1 MALSITRSIGAAAG
15 ARGTTRVVLWGAGM
29 WLALLVGAM
38 LHMAASRA
46 VEEEALRRFEN
57 RAHATQERL
66 AGAIKTYTDV
76 TRALVSLFAA
86 GDGPVTRLQFHRY
99 VTALDLEAN
108 YPAIDAVSWTQAVS
122 DADRPAF
129 EAQVRADR
137 SLDPG
142 GYPNFT
148 IRAAGRRPNYTVLT
162 YIEPPSRMRERFGV
176 DIGVNPAVAES
187 MERARDS
194 GGISA
199 SGTPV
204 QVPHPAPHL
213 ALNMRAPVYRGGRT
227 PATVA
232 ERRAAYLG
240 GVGITFSV
248 PGLVERAL
256 GGRADDPVSLA
267 LFAATPGKATSAPS
281 VAPGDRLLYG
291 DGAVRTRAGDDAG
304 SFTTVLPVEFGGG
317 LWKAH
322 FSAPK
327 SALYLPL
334 DRNLPLIALATGFAA
349 TLLVYSLF
357 LSLYWSRRTAIEQR
371 TLLDTVLDNLD
382 AFVFMKDRDRRFRY
396 VNAKMALALGQGAE
410 RIVGRMDREVMPAD
424 LADAAWE
431 RERAVF
437 DGTRRAS
444 QVEVDL
450 DGGPRQL
457 WEVKVPVRLDGDVG
471 SVLCVATDVT
481 ELHQL
486 KAAADAAN
494 QAKSDFLSNMSHE
507 IRTPMNSI
515 IGMTHLALKAA
526 VEPKLR
532 DYLEKIGHS
541 GQHLLGIINHILDFS
556 KIEAGRLELEVVDFR
571 LDALMRNLETQLGE
585 TAAAR
590 GLHFEF
596 DIAPELARPLRGDP
610 LRLEQVLLNFVGNA
624 VKFSERGSV
633 EVRARA
639 LRAFGHETLVRFEVE
654 DHGIGIDP
662 AEVAQLFTPFHQ
674 ADPSTT
680 RRYGGTGLGLV
691 ISKQLAEL
699 MGGEA
704 GVESEPGRGSTFWFT
719 ARLGQGGAQE
729 TRPLRKAAP
738 LPGAAS
744 QRLDGTAVLLVE
756 DNVFS
761 QQVGR
766 ELLENAGATVAVAAN
781 GSEALALMRGRHVD
795 CVLMDVQMPVMDGFE
810 ATRRI
815 RADPALRDTVVIAM
829 TANAGLE
836 DQARCME
843 AGMNEFLTKPVAPE
857 HLAATIARAIGQK
870 RGHKRGHAAR
880 EGADGGEAAPG
891 PVPGKT
897 TGRPANGTR
906 AATPVA
912 APEAAAQAPAADAPA
927 GPATVA
933 ARPAGSLPPLDTVVL
948 ASTFGS
954 DPAKMRKFAF
964 MFLDS
969 AREGLAEIDIAL
981 ASNDLARAGAV
992 AHRLKSSARAVGA
1005 LGFADL
1011 CAELERQHEQG
1022 GSGQARALGARLRS
1036 IFARLERQVAADL
1049 GARATDG
1056 H

>member
-1 MALSITRSIGAAAG
+1 MALSITRSIGAPGG
-15 ARGTTRVVLWGAGM
+15 ARGTTRVVLWGAGL

-57 RAHATQERL
+57 RARATQERL
-66 AGAIKTYTDV
+66 AGAIKSYTDV

-86 GDGPVTRLQFHRY
+86 GDSPVTRLQFHRY
-99 VTALDLEAN
+99 VTALDLAAN
-108 YPAIDAVSWTQAVS
+108 YPAIEAVSWTQAVR
-122 DADRPAF
+122 DAERPAF

-137 SLDPG
+137 SLDPK
-142 GYPNFT
+142 GYSDFT
-148 IRAAGRRPNYTVLT
+148 IRPPGRRPNYTVLT
-162 YIEPPSRMRERFGV
+162 YIEPPSRMIERFGV
-176 DIGVNPAVAES
+176 DIGANPTVGEALD
-187 MERARDS
+187 RARDS

-199 SGTPV
+199 SGSPL
-204 QVPHPAPHL
+204 QVPRPTPHL
-213 ALNMRAPVYRGGRT
+213 VLNMRAPVYRGGAT

-240 GVGITFSV
+240 GVGVAFSV
-248 PGLVERAL
+248 PALVEAAL

-267 LFAATPGKATSAPS
+267 LFAAAPGKAAQALT
-281 VAPGDRLLYG
+281 VAPADRLLYG
-291 DGAVRTRAGDDAG
+291 DGAVRTRALDEAG
-304 SFTTVLPVEFGGG
+304 SFTAVLPVAFGGG

-334 DRNLPLIALATGFAA
+334 DRKLPLIALATGFAA

-382 AFVFMKDRDRRFRY
+382 AFVFMKDRERRFLY
-396 VNAKMALALGQGAE
+396 VNAKMALVLGRSAE
-410 RIVGRMDREVMPAD
+410 GIVGRLDREVMPAD
-424 LADAAWE
+424 MADAAWE

-444 QVEVDL
+444 QVELVL

-471 SVLCVATDVT
+471 GVLCVATDVT

-526 VEPKLR
+526 SEPKLR
-532 DYLEKIGHS
+532 DYLEKIRHS

-556 KIEAGRLELEVVDFR
+556 KIEAGRLELEVVEFK
-571 LDALMRNLETQLGE
+571 LDALMRSLETQLGE
-585 TAAAR
+585 AAAAR

-633 EVRARA
+633 KVRARA
-639 LRAFGHETLVRFEVE
+639 LRSSGIDTLVRFEVE

-691 ISKQLAEL
+691 ISKQLAGL

-704 GVESEPGRGSTFWFT
+704 GVESEPGRGSIFWFT
-719 ARLGQGGAQE
+719 ARLGQGGHPE
-729 TRPLRKAAP
+729 RPAREAP
-738 LPGAAS
+738 ALPLAS
-744 QRLDGTAVLLVE
+744 GQRLDGAAVLLVE
-756 DNVFS
+756 DNMFS

-766 ELLENAGATVAVAAN
+766 ELLENVGAMVVVAAN
-781 GSEALALMRGRHVD
+781 GSEALDLMRGRPFD

-810 ATRRI
+810 ATRHI

-829 TANAGLE
+829 TANAGVE
-836 DQARCME
+836 DQARCMA

-857 HLAATIARAIGQK
+857 HLAATIARAIG
-870 RGHKRGHAAR
+870 HK
-880 EGADGGEAAPG
+880 GAGRQGAEAGAAP
-891 PVPGKT
+891 VPSSGAA
-897 TGRPANGTR
+897 GRPAHGG
-906 AATPVA
+906 
-912 APEAAAQAPAADAPA
+912 PEAPAASASASSNAAAEPA
-927 GPATVA
+927 AA
-933 ARPAGSLPPLDTVVL
+933 ARPAGAAPPLDTGVL

-981 ASNDLARAGAV
+981 VSNDLARAGAV

-1022 GSGQARALGARLRS
+1022 ASGQPGAQARALGARLRS
-1036 IFARLERQVAADL
+1036 IFARLERQVAAEL

>member
-1 MALSITRSIGAAAG
+1 MALSITRSIGAATG
-15 ARGTTRVVLWGAGM
+15 ARGTTRVVLWGAGL

-57 RAHATQERL
+57 RARATQERL
-66 AGAIKTYTDV
+66 AGAIKSYTDV

-86 GDGPVTRLQFHRY
+86 GDSPVTRLQFHRY
-99 VTALDLEAN
+99 VTALDLAAN
-108 YPAIDAVSWTQAVS
+108 YPAIDAVSWTQAVR
-122 DADRPAF
+122 DADREAF

-137 SLDPG
+137 SLDPK
-142 GYPNFT
+142 GYPDFA
-148 IRAAGRRPNYTVLT
+148 IRPPGRRPDYTVLT
-162 YIEPPSRMRERFGV
+162 YIEPPGMMAERFGV
-176 DIGVNPAVAES
+176 DIGANPPVRAALD
-187 MERARDS
+187 RARDS

-199 SGTPV
+199 SGSPLL
-204 QVPHPAPHL
+204 VPRPTPHL
-213 ALNMRAPVYRGGRT
+213 VLNMRAPVYRGGRT

-232 ERRAAYLG
+232 GRRAAYLG
-240 GVGITFSV
+240 GVGVAFSV
-248 PGLVERAL
+248 PALVQRAL
-256 GGRADDPVSLA
+256 GGRAGDPVSLT
-267 LFAATPGKATSAPS
+267 LFAAAPGKAVQAPA

-291 DGAVRTRAGDDAG
+291 DGAVRTRANDEAG
-304 SFTTVLPVEFGGG
+304 TFTAVLPVAFGGG

-334 DRNLPLIALATGFAA
+334 DRKLPLIALATGFAA

-382 AFVFMKDRDRRFRY
+382 AFVFMKDRDRRFLY
-396 VNAKMALALGQGAE
+396 VNAKTALVLGQSAE
-410 RIVGRMDREVMPAD
+410 SIVGRLDREVMPAAM
-424 LADAAWE
+424 ADASWE

-444 QVEVDL
+444 QVEVVL

-457 WEVKVPVRLDGDVG
+457 WEVKVPVHLDGDVG
-471 SVLCVATDVT
+471 GVLCVATDVT

-526 VEPKLR
+526 FEPKLR
-532 DYLEKIGHS
+532 DYLEKIWHS

-556 KIEAGRLELEVVDFR
+556 KIEAGKLELEVVEFR
-571 LDALMRNLETQLGE
+571 LDALMRSLETQLGE
-585 TAAAR
+585 AAAAR

-624 VKFSERGSV
+624 VKFSQRGSV
-633 EVRARA
+633 KVRARA
-639 LRAFGHETLVRFEVE
+639 LRSSGIDTLVRFEVE

-719 ARLGQGGAQE
+719 ARLGQGGAPGTHPE
-729 TRPLRKAAP
+729 RPVRKAAP
-738 LPGAAS
+738 LPLAS
-744 QRLDGTAVLLVE
+744 GQRLDGTTVLLVE

-766 ELLENAGATVAVAAN
+766 ELLENVGATVVVAAN
-781 GSEALALMRGRHVD
+781 GSEALDLMRGRPFD

-815 RADPALRDTVVIAM
+815 RADPALRDMVVIAM
-829 TANAGLE
+829 TANAGVE
-836 DQARCME
+836 DQARCMA
-843 AGMNEFLTKPVAPE
+843 AGMDEFLTKPVAPE
-857 HLAATIARAIGQK
+857 HLAATIARTIGHR
-870 RGHKRGHAAR
+870 RGYGRAGR
-880 EGADGGEAAPG
+880 QGADGAATAPG
-891 PVPGKT
+891 PSSGAA
-897 TGRPANGTR
+897 GRPVQSS
-906 AATPVA
+906 PA
-912 APEAAAQAPAADAPA
+912 APVSASSNAAAEPGA
-927 GPATVA
+927 A
-933 ARPAGSLPPLDTVVL
+933 ARPAGAAPPLDTGVL

-981 ASNDLARAGAV
+981 VSNDLARAGAV

-1022 GSGQARALGARLRS
+1022 AGAQAGAQARALGARLRS
-1036 IFARLERQVAADL
+1036 IFARLERLVAAEL